1 PEQARGRSVD
11 KRADVW
17 AFGVVLFEMLA
28 GRRLFDG
35 ETVSD
40 TLAAVLREPIDWKAL
55 PASTPPSVRS
65 LLERCLE
72 RDPKQRLQAIGE
84 SRIAL
89 ERTLAWSGVRGAEDA
104 GARGTRRARPGR
116 LFPALAALFLATT
129 AVLGLLLIRS
139 GRREEREIRAT
150 VNPPEGTVFV
160 VDTTQPGPPALSPD
174 GRKLAFAARGADA
187 KVRLYVRSL
196 DSIEAQPLPGTEGAQ
211 YPFWSP
217 DSRFIGFGADQK
229 LKRIEASGG
238 PPSILC
244 STTDYP
250 KGGAWSPAGVI
261 VFAPASGG
269 PLHVVSENGGASKPI
284 TKLDGKRGD
293 NSHRL
298 PFFLPDGKHFLYLAR
313 LASALPSEG
322 HQVLVGSVDGGEPTA
337 LLRSPGAAEFA
348 SGHLLFLRDRALMAQ
363 RFDPERL
370 ALLGEPHPVAENVSM
385 AVGAA
390 KGLFSASQAGVL
402 VVQVGAAVALG
413 AQLEWTDRT
422 GKVLGPLAERAAY
435 DEVRLSPDGRS
446 AAVSEIDLKAGTHDI
461 WICDVARNLKTRF
474 TFEPG
479 EELTPRW
486 SPDGRYL
493 VYASNKASLSG
504 LYRKAVEGSGVEE
517 LLYASDT
524 VKQPSG
530 FSPDGR
536 LLAFQELG
544 TETNFDIWIL
554 PLTGELKPYPFLR
567 TNFSEGNAVF
577 SPDGKWLAY
586 NSNESGR
593 VEVYVTPFPG
603 PGRKWQVSVQGGAY
617 PVWRPD
623 GREILYQELQSNK
636 VFAVPVSFRGDT
648 PDFGRATEL
657 FVAPPP
663 LVGIASRFDA
673 TADGKKFVLVTPN
686 RAAGTGSLTLVV
698 NWPAGL
704 KGKK

>member
-1 PEQARGRSVD
+1 MTLAPGTKLGAHEIVSPLGAGGMGEVYKAKDTRLGREVAIKVLPEQFFEDRDRVARFEREARALAALNHPGIAAIYSFEEVPGSSPTSSRHLLVMELVEGEGLDARIARGALSLDESLAIARQIAEALEAAHEKGIVHRDLKPANVKFNGDGKVKLLDFGLAKALEGEPSKDGSSSGQTQSPTLTARATAAGMILGTAAYMSPEQARGRSVD

-363 RFDPERL
+363 RSDPNRL
-370 ALLGEPHPVAENVSM
+370 APLGEPHPVAANDSM
-385 AVGAA
+385 AVAAA
-390 KGLFSASQAGVL
+390 KG
-402 VVQVGAAVALG
+402 
-413 AQLEWTDRT
+413 R
-422 GKVLGPLAERAAY
+422 
-435 DEVRLSPDGRS
+435 
-446 AAVSEIDLKAGTHDI
+446 VS
-461 WICDVARNLKTRF
+461 
-474 TFEPG
+474 
-479 EELTPRW
+479 
-486 SPDGRYL
+486 
-493 VYASNKASLSG
+493 
-504 LYRKAVEGSGVEE
+504 
-517 LLYASDT
+517 
-524 VKQPSG
+524 
-530 FSPDGR
+530 
-536 LLAFQELG
+536 
-544 TETNFDIWIL
+544 
-554 PLTGELKPYPFLR
+554 
-567 TNFSEGNAVF
+567 
-577 SPDGKWLAY
+577 
-586 NSNESGR
+586 
-593 VEVYVTPFPG
+593 
-603 PGRKWQVSVQGGAY
+603 
-617 PVWRPD
+617 
-623 GREILYQELQSNK
+623 
-636 VFAVPVSFRGDT
+636 
-648 PDFGRATEL
+648 
-657 FVAPPP
+657 
-663 LVGIASRFDA
+663 
-673 TADGKKFVLVTPN
+673 
-686 RAAGTGSLTLVV
+686 
-698 NWPAGL
+698 
-704 KGKK
+704 